1 MRWCCG
7 ASSIAPADPP
17 LTAEQLAEKEK
28 EAELI
33 AAQLAKPSY
42 WDEVGPDKPNASAL
56 KAALADTVLVDAAWL
71 VRLAKKRGVLPRCQD
86 LPPGARVTLEEME
99 KWKDDFTVCVVVI
112 SYPWWA
118 PPSTRPLAIAPQC
131 IAPAA
136 SARYSRPAT
145 LLAHRLDADHPD
157 KDGLQLRKIAKV
169 LKLFD
174 EHAKKEYG
182 AGCKV
187 GVFLDYVSM
196 PQRSRGSPED
206 DRTPE
211 ELATFKRSLQVR
223 RRHCAALPHRPPPTP
238 ALPAPLCQGPIRGM
252 PTVRHMCSSSIPTS
266 RRARRPTFSRTRGVG
281 GA

>member
-1 MRWCCG
+1 M
-7 ASSIAPADPP
+7 
-17 LTAEQLAEKEK
+17 
-28 EAELI
+28 
-33 AAQLAKPSY
+33 
-42 WDEVGPDKPNASAL
+42 
-56 KAALADTVLVDAAWL
+56 
-71 VRLAKKRGVLPRCQD
+71 
-86 LPPGARVTLEEME
+86 
-99 KWKDDFTVCVVVI
+99 
-112 SYPWWA
+112 
-118 PPSTRPLAIAPQC
+118 
-131 IAPAA
+131 
-136 SARYSRPAT
+136 
-145 LLAHRLDADHPD
+145 AHRLDADHPD

-174 EHAKKEYG
+174 EYAKKWHG

-223 RRHCAALPHRPPPTP
+223 RRPLPPCRTARLPPPRC
-238 ALPAPLCQGPIRGM
+238 LPPFARASTRGM
-252 PTVRHMCSSSIPTS
+252 HMLKRMCSSSTPPS

>member
-1 MRWCCG
+1 M
-7 ASSIAPADPP
+7 
-17 LTAEQLAEKEK
+17 
-28 EAELI
+28 
-33 AAQLAKPSY
+33 
-42 WDEVGPDKPNASAL
+42 
-56 KAALADTVLVDAAWL
+56 
-71 VRLAKKRGVLPRCQD
+71 
-86 LPPGARVTLEEME
+86 
-99 KWKDDFTVCVVVI
+99 
-112 SYPWWA
+112 
-118 PPSTRPLAIAPQC
+118 
-131 IAPAA
+131 
-136 SARYSRPAT
+136 
-145 LLAHRLDADHPD
+145 AHRLDADHPD

-174 EHAKKEYG
+174 KRAKERYG

-223 RRHCAALPHRPPPTP
+223 RRPLPPCRTARLPPP